1 MIVDFH
7 RNNLT
12 SNTKTRILWVDYVR
26 VLACFLVCL
35 IHSPLPDGAGK
46 IWLRAYNYFSA
57 PCIGLFFMLSGALL
71 FPVRGALRPYLI
83 KKTKRIVI
91 PLLFWS
97 VVALSVHCLVGTM
110 DVPEALNSLLKLPF
124 CPVEGVYW
132 FMYAILGLYLFAPL
146 ISPALEKDSHVKYM
160 LLLWGITL
168 CMPYL
173 NAWLPGYWDMNRGGH
188 TTWFGMFS
196 GYMGY
201 MALGYY
207 LRHHALGG
215 KRWLIWIICLAVAG
229 IIPICFVDGR
239 FVGVNNEMLY
249 GYLTI
254 NVAALC
260 VVYFTFIQWCSESW
274 RNADFLSWINRKMQD
289 ISQKSFG
296 IYLVHILIMRD
307 LVWPIW
313 LELGFPMNY
322 SIQIPA
328 VAIISLTLSYLLI
341 KILSFIPYTKYIH

>member
-1 MIVDFH
+1 MTVDFH
-7 RNNLT
+7 RNNSI
-12 SNTKTRILWVDYVR
+12 SNTKTRVLWADYVR

-46 IWLRAYNYFSA
+46 MWLRAFNYFSA

-71 FPVRGALRPYLI
+71 FPVKGAPRPYLI
-83 KKTKRIVI
+83 KKTKRIAI

-110 DVPEALNSLLKLPF
+110 EVHEAVIKFVRLPF

-132 FMYAILGLYLFAPL
+132 FLYAILGLYLFAPL
-146 ISPALEKDSHVKYM
+146 ISPALEKDSYAKYM

-168 CMPYL
+168 CLPYL
-173 NAWLPGYWDMNRGGH
+173 NAWLPGYWDMNRGNH
-188 TTWFGMFS
+188 TTWFGAFS

-201 MALGYY
+201 MVLGYY
-207 LRHHALGG
+207 LRHHELGN
-215 KRWLIWIICLAVAG
+215 KRWAIWTLCLAIAG
-229 IIPICFVDGR
+229 GLPACFVDGH
-239 FVGVNNEMLY
+239 FTGINNEILY

-260 VVYFTFIQWCSESW
+260 IVYFTFVQWCAGKEVFPS
-274 RNADFLSWINRKMQD
+274 RINHIVQD
-289 ISQKSFG
+289 ISRESFG
-296 IYLVHILIMRD
+296 IYLVHILIMRS

-313 LELGFPMNY
+313 LELELTMNY
-322 SIQIPA
+322 AIQIPA
-328 VAIISLTLSYLLI
+328 VAIISFTLSYGLI